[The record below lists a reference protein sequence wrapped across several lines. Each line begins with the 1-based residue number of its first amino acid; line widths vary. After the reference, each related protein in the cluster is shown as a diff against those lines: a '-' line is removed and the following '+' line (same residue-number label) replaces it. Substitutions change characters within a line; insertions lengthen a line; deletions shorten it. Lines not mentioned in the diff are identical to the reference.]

1 MANTNKIPT
10 QEVFARR
17 LRDCRKRAGLSQM
30 RLGVLAGIDER
41 SASPRI
47 NQYERG
53 KHFPDVGTI
62 TRLALALEVP
72 PAYFFAEDEHLAA
85 WILFWHDLADT
96 EKQEWLA
103 RTGAQLNLQPQS
115 HD

>member
-53 KHFPDVGTI
+53 KHFPDFGTI
-62 TRLALALEVP
+62 ARLAQALAVP
-72 PAYFFAEDEHLAA
+72 AAYFFAEDEHLAA
-85 WILFWHDLADT
+85 WILFWHDLADA
-96 EKQEWLA
+96 EKQEWLT
-103 RTGAQLNLQPQS
+103 RTGAQPAL
-115 HD
+115 